1 MIPFEYRTPKTLKE
15 VHQELK
21 QFGAE
26 AKLVA
31 GGTALVIMM
40 KQRLVRPSC
49 LVSLRSVR
57 GLSGIAQKDGGLRI
71 GGLTTHR
78 EVETSSLVRRQNPLL
93 AETYRHVATI
103 RVRNMATVGGGL
115 AHADPNQ
122 DPPPTLIAL
131 EATLKAASAKGSR
144 TVPLD
149 GFFTDYYETVLQP
162 DEIITEIFV
171 PRLPANSGGAFL
183 KFLPRTADDYATVSA
198 AAVVTLDK
206 ARKTFTDRDHADPR
220 PRGGGDIAGAAGES
234 RGAARGRRKGEAVGR
249 SGERLPRLGG
259 LQEGDGG
266 SLRAPRPGGGLK
278 QSTQEEQDEAKPQAV
293 EEEEEMKFSQRAVIP
308 AAREPLWDFLMDVPK
323 VAKSLPGVE
332 TVSQLDDTTY
342 QGTLKVRVGPISLNL
357 QGKITL

>member
-1 MIPFEYRTPKTLKE
+1 MIPFEYRTPKNIKE

-21 QFGAE
+21 QFGTE

-57 GLSGIAQKDGGLRI
+57 GLGGIAQKDGGLKI

-93 AETYRHVATI
+93 AETYRRVATI

-131 EATLKAASAKGSR
+131 GASVKVTSANGSR

-149 GFFTDYYETVLQP
+149 GFFTDYYETVLKP

-171 PRLPANSGGAFL
+171 PRLPPNSGGAFL

-198 AAVVTLDK
+198 AAVLTLDK
-206 ARKTFTDRDHADPR
+206 ARKTFTDVRIALGSVGTTPIRAREAEAILRGQPVKAEALREAAEKAKQLVDPVSDF
-220 PRGGGDIAGAAGES
+220 RGSAAYKREMAAVFVRRALEAALNSLPKKS
-234 RGAARGRRKGEAVGR
+234 RVKPSRKPLKRRK
-249 SGERLPRLGG
+249 
-259 LQEGDGG
+259 
-266 SLRAPRPGGGLK
+266 K
-278 QSTQEEQDEAKPQAV
+278 
-293 EEEEEMKFSQRAVIP
+293 
-308 AAREPLWDFLMDVPK
+308 
-323 VAKSLPGVE
+323 
-332 TVSQLDDTTY
+332 
-342 QGTLKVRVGPISLNL
+342 
-357 QGKITL
+357 